1 MISRALPQA
10 ADADLNDAEINE
22 LDDLL
27 QAIPKP
33 LDALDVVMLD
43 GYLCGVLAQPATLT
57 PEQWLPPAFDWNLDE
72 ESGGQVLGP
81 DTAGWHGA
89 KHERLVTLVMR
100 RYAALNRDMV
110 EDGWFDPIVMVPTD
124 DDGKELTGRPAIDGA
139 LAPWVLGFE
148 HALNH
153 FPGLDDLTDP
163 ELPDTLACLWR
174 YLPEQNE
181 DEQAYTKALDL
192 EHPIKYLDAALE
204 DLVGNV
210 VWLTD
215 LGRTERLK
223 VTQIKRTAPKV
234 GRNDP
239 CPCGSGRKFK
249 LCHGRGN
256 DQAAG

>member
-1 MISRALPQA
+1 MIARAPIPS

-27 QAIPKP
+27 QAIPQP

-43 GYLCGVLAQPATLT
+43 GYLCGVLAQPLSLA
-57 PEQWLPPAFDWNLDE
+57 PEQWLPPAFDWNLGDDD
-72 ESGGQVLGP
+72 SGQVLSP
-81 DTAGWHGA
+81 DTPGWHGA
-89 KHERLVTLVMR
+89 KHERLLVLVQR
-100 RYAALNRDMV
+100 RLAALNRGLV

-124 DDGKELTGRPAIDGA
+124 DAGRELTGPAAISGA

-163 ELPDTLACLWR
+163 ELADTLACVWR
-174 YLPEQNE
+174 HLPEQTE
-181 DEQAYTKALDL
+181 DEQAYTKALDQ
-192 EHPIKYLDAALE
+192 EHPLKHLDAALE
-204 DLVGNV
+204 DLVANV
-210 VWLTD
+210 VWLAD
-215 LGRTERLK
+215 LGRAERLK
-223 VTQIKRTAPKV
+223 VTQVKRTAPKV